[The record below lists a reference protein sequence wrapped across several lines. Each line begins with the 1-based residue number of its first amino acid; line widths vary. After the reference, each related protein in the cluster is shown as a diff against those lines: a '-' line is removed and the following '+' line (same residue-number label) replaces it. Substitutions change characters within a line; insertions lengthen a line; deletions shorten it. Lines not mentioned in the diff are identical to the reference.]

1 MVNNMSDMEQFQ
13 IVVSEIQSIRQ
24 QMAGLN
30 AQIIELTATSDAV
43 TNQPKDLALHQQ
55 LGGVLI
61 EVADRDALIKVLDN
75 DIKTLTQHLNRLQS
89 REGELIDTYEELKKV
104 LEGSN

>member
-61 EVADRDALIKVLDN
+61 EVADRDALIKVLEN

-89 REGELIDTYEELKKV
+89 REGEVDSYEELKKV

>member
-61 EVADRDALIKVLDN
+61 EVADRDALIKVLEN

-89 REGELIDTYEELKKV
+89 REGELIDSYEELKKV